1 LRRGSGLGHGVEVGA
16 DGDGARPTRRW
27 RDALSDRGRA
37 RLTKA
42 STYLETRP
50 RLERIA
56 RMINRVVAAQGQ
68 QRASLAAAGAAFWLI
83 VASFPAAIA
92 TISIFGL
99 VIPPEQIAQ
108 SLSRLTNRE
117 QGSLGDA
124 FSNQVTDAASG
135 GTTALSISLLVS
147 VVISVWGASAGA
159 YGLGRAIRLSF
170 GLFPQNYVVA
180 RFRSFIA
187 GFIGVIVLGLLALL
201 SSFSAYVSDSLDGI
215 LESVVTL
222 IIGLPVVLIIMMFI
236 VMGIF
241 RFGIGGRTG
250 FWALLPGASTAAVG
264 LLGLLI
270 GFGFYL
276 AHFNH
281 YTEMYGAV
289 AGIVISM
296 LLAYLSVYLI
306 LLAAILNAELLRA
319 TRVPSTPPPAASLS
333 RSLPAR
339 QTPPRHQNPTVRSR
353 PTDRRSP

>member
-1 LRRGSGLGHGVEVGA
+1 VGS
-16 DGDGARPTRRW
+16 DGDDTAPPTHRHRR

-37 RLTKA
+37 KLTKA
-42 STYLETRP
+42 TAFVDTRP
-50 RLERIA
+50 GLGRIVGTI
-56 RMINRVVAAQGQ
+56 RRIMMAQGQ
-68 QRASLAAAGAAFWLI
+68 QRTSLAAAGAAFWLI

-117 QGSLGDA
+117 AGSLGDA

-135 GTTALSISLLVS
+135 GTTALSISLVVS

-159 YGLGRAIRLSF
+159 YGLGRAIRMSF
-170 GLFPQNYVVA
+170 GMVPQNYVVA
-180 RFRSFIA
+180 RFRSFVA
-187 GFIGVIVLGLLALL
+187 GFLGVIVLGLLALL
-201 SSFSAYVSDSLDGI
+201 SSFSAYVSESLTG
-215 LESVVTL
+215 LLGSVVSL
-222 IIGLPVVLIIMMFI
+222 VVGLPVVLVIMMFI
-236 VMGIF
+236 VMGVF
-241 RFGIGGRTG
+241 RFGIGRRTG
-250 FWALLPGASTAAVG
+250 FWALLPGAGSAAIG
-264 LLGLLI
+264 LLLLLI

-319 TRVPSTPPPAASLS
+319 KQAPSTPQPAASLS
-333 RSLPAR
+333 C
-339 QTPPRHQNPTVRSR
+339 
-353 PTDRRSP
+353 